1 MNKKLKDKFNDK
13 DEFMNENFPS
23 IQFKRK
29 RTKSNI
35 KMLGKL
41 LSLLIIAG
49 LSGALFSIL
58 VIENKYKDLVNELN
72 DKLEKS
78 TITLEYSG
86 LIEKVKQSLVT
97 ISDSEVNLTQ
107 NKYFDSNTTGVIIE
121 SNGKILT
128 NYSKIK
134 NFKNIYVKLPS
145 VGAKPVKAEIVVAN
159 ENMDIALIQVN
170 CDEELIPIKFVMK
183 SDIVEGE
190 KIFLISNST
199 SSDYIDNIIPGII
212 TATNRSINTNNIKY
226 KVLKSDIV
234 EGEKIFLIS
243 NSTSSDYIDN
253 IIPGIITATNRSI
266 NTNNIKYKVLEINT
280 PITAMNTGGII
291 SNINGEIIGI
301 ASYKIT
307 NEMNQNGLYYALD
320 FSSLEEVVSSTNEIK
335 DILGISEGGFI
346 NSDKWNNV
354 GGFYI
359 AAINQERGSYKS
371 GLRPTDIIF
380 EMDGKKITSITQ
392 MSEILKNKLP
402 GDTLKCKVMR
412 SGEVKDLEIKI
423 YN

>member
-35 KMLGKL
+35 KMIGKL

-49 LSGALFSIL
+49 LSGALFSSL
-58 VIENKYKDLVNELN
+58 VIESKYRDLVNELN
-72 DKLEKS
+72 DKLEKN

-97 ISDSEVNLTQ
+97 ISDSEANLIP

-212 TATNRSINTNNIKY
+212 T
-226 KVLKSDIV
+226 V
-234 EGEKIFLIS
+234 
-243 NSTSSDYIDN
+243 
-253 IIPGIITATNRSI
+253 TNRSI

>member
-35 KMLGKL
+35 KMIGKL

-49 LSGALFSIL
+49 LSGALFSSL
-58 VIENKYKDLVNELN
+58 VIESKYRDLVNELN
-72 DKLEKS
+72 DKLEKN

-97 ISDSEVNLTQ
+97 ISDSEANLIP

-170 CDEELIPIKFVMK
+170 CDEELIPIKFVM
-183 SDIVEGE
+183 
-190 KIFLISNST
+190 
-199 SSDYIDNIIPGII
+199 
-212 TATNRSINTNNIKY
+212 
-226 KVLKSDIV
+226 KSDIV

-392 MSEILKNKLP
+392 MSEILKNKFP

>member
-107 NKYFDSNTTGVIIE
+107 NKYFDSNTTGMIIE

-170 CDEELIPIKFVMK
+170 CDEELIPIKFVM
-183 SDIVEGE
+183 
-190 KIFLISNST
+190 
-199 SSDYIDNIIPGII
+199 
-212 TATNRSINTNNIKY
+212 
-226 KVLKSDIV
+226 KSDIV

-392 MSEILKNKLP
+392 MSEILKNKFP

>member
-72 DKLEKS
+72 DKLEKN

-97 ISDSEVNLTQ
+97 ISDSEVNLIQ

-134 NFKNIYVKLPS
+134 NFNNIYVKLPS
-145 VGAKPVKAEIVVAN
+145 IGAKPVKAEIVVAN

-212 TATNRSINTNNIKY
+212 TATNRSI
-226 KVLKSDIV
+226 S
-234 EGEKIFLIS
+234 
-243 NSTSSDYIDN
+243 
-253 IIPGIITATNRSI
+253 
-266 NTNNIKYKVLEINT
+266 TNNIKYKVLEINT

-359 AAINQERGSYKS
+359 AAINQERSSYKS

>member
-35 KMLGKL
+35 KMIGKL

-49 LSGALFSIL
+49 LSGALFSSL
-58 VIENKYKDLVNELN
+58 VIESKYRDLVNELN
-72 DKLEKS
+72 DKLEKN

-97 ISDSEVNLTQ
+97 ISDSEANLIP

-226 KVLKSDIV
+226 KVL
-234 EGEKIFLIS
+234 
-243 NSTSSDYIDN
+243 
-253 IIPGIITATNRSI
+253 
-266 NTNNIKYKVLEINT
+266 EINT

-307 NEMNQNGLYYALD
+307 NDMNQNGLYYALD

>member
-35 KMLGKL
+35 KMIGKL

-49 LSGALFSIL
+49 LSGALFSSL
-58 VIENKYKDLVNELN
+58 VIESKYRDLVNELN
-72 DKLEKS
+72 DKLEKN

-97 ISDSEVNLTQ
+97 ISDSEANLIP

-226 KVLKSDIV
+226 KVL
-234 EGEKIFLIS
+234 
-243 NSTSSDYIDN
+243 
-253 IIPGIITATNRSI
+253 
-266 NTNNIKYKVLEINT
+266 EINT

-320 FSSLEEVVSSTNEIK
+320 FSSLGEVVSSTNEIK

>member
-72 DKLEKS
+72 AKLEKN

-97 ISDSEVNLTQ
+97 ISDSEVNLIQ

-134 NFKNIYVKLPS
+134 NFNNIYVKLPS
-145 VGAKPVKAEIVVAN
+145 IGAKPVKAEIVVAN

-212 TATNRSINTNNIKY
+212 TATNRSI
-226 KVLKSDIV
+226 S
-234 EGEKIFLIS
+234 
-243 NSTSSDYIDN
+243 
-253 IIPGIITATNRSI
+253 
-266 NTNNIKYKVLEINT
+266 TNNIKYKVLEINT

-359 AAINQERGSYKS
+359 AAINQERSSYKS

>member
-97 ISDSEVNLTQ
+97 ISDSEVNLTK

-170 CDEELIPIKFVMK
+170 CDEELIPIKFVM
-183 SDIVEGE
+183 
-190 KIFLISNST
+190 
-199 SSDYIDNIIPGII
+199 
-212 TATNRSINTNNIKY
+212 
-226 KVLKSDIV
+226 KSDIV

-392 MSEILKNKLP
+392 MSEILKNKFP
-402 GDTLKCKVMR
+402 GDTLKCKVMC

>member
-35 KMLGKL
+35 KMIGKL

-49 LSGALFSIL
+49 LSGALFSSL
-58 VIENKYKDLVNELN
+58 VIESKYRDLVNELN
-72 DKLEKS
+72 DKLEKN

-97 ISDSEVNLTQ
+97 ISDSEANLIP

-226 KVLKSDIV
+226 KVL
-234 EGEKIFLIS
+234 
-243 NSTSSDYIDN
+243 
-253 IIPGIITATNRSI
+253 
-266 NTNNIKYKVLEINT
+266 EINT

-335 DILGISEGGFI
+335 YILGISEGGFI

>member
-35 KMLGKL
+35 KMIGKL

-49 LSGALFSIL
+49 LSGALFSSL
-58 VIENKYKDLVNELN
+58 VIESKYRDLVNELN
-72 DKLEKS
+72 DKLEKN

-97 ISDSEVNLTQ
+97 ISDSEANLIP

-170 CDEELIPIKFVMK
+170 CDEELIPIKFVM
-183 SDIVEGE
+183 
-190 KIFLISNST
+190 
-199 SSDYIDNIIPGII
+199 
-212 TATNRSINTNNIKY
+212 
-226 KVLKSDIV
+226 KSDIV

>member
-226 KVLKSDIV
+226 KVL
-234 EGEKIFLIS
+234 
-243 NSTSSDYIDN
+243 
-253 IIPGIITATNRSI
+253 
-266 NTNNIKYKVLEINT
+266 EINT

>member
-35 KMLGKL
+35 KMIGKL

-49 LSGALFSIL
+49 LSGALFSSL
-58 VIENKYKDLVNELN
+58 VIESKYRDLVNELN
-72 DKLEKS
+72 DKLEKN

-97 ISDSEVNLTQ
+97 ISDSEANLIP

-170 CDEELIPIKFVMK
+170 CDEELIPIKFV
-183 SDIVEGE
+183 
-190 KIFLISNST
+190 T
-199 SSDYIDNIIPGII
+199 
-212 TATNRSINTNNIKY
+212 
-226 KVLKSDIV
+226 KSDIV

-291 SNINGEIIGI
+291 SNINGEIMGI

>member
-97 ISDSEVNLTQ
+97 ISDSEVNLTP

-145 VGAKPVKAEIVVAN
+145 VGAKPIKAEIVVAN

-170 CDEELIPIKFVMK
+170 CDEELIPIKFVM
-183 SDIVEGE
+183 
-190 KIFLISNST
+190 
-199 SSDYIDNIIPGII
+199 
-212 TATNRSINTNNIKY
+212 
-226 KVLKSDIV
+226 KSDIV

-392 MSEILKNKLP
+392 MSEILKNKFP

>member
-35 KMLGKL
+35 KMIGKL

-49 LSGALFSIL
+49 LSGALFSSL
-58 VIENKYKDLVNELN
+58 VIESKYRDLVNELN
-72 DKLEKS
+72 DKLEKN

-86 LIEKVKQSLVT
+86 LVEKVKQSLVT
-97 ISDSEVNLTQ
+97 ISDSEANLIP

-170 CDEELIPIKFVMK
+170 CDEELIPIKFVM
-183 SDIVEGE
+183 
-190 KIFLISNST
+190 
-199 SSDYIDNIIPGII
+199 
-212 TATNRSINTNNIKY
+212 
-226 KVLKSDIV
+226 KSDIV

>member
-35 KMLGKL
+35 KMIGKL

-49 LSGALFSIL
+49 LSGALFSSL
-58 VIENKYKDLVNELN
+58 VIESKYRDLVNELN
-72 DKLEKS
+72 DKLEKN

-97 ISDSEVNLTQ
+97 ISDSEANLIP

-170 CDEELIPIKFVMK
+170 CDEELIPIKFV
-183 SDIVEGE
+183 
-190 KIFLISNST
+190 T
-199 SSDYIDNIIPGII
+199 
-212 TATNRSINTNNIKY
+212 
-226 KVLKSDIV
+226 KSDIV

>member
-226 KVLKSDIV
+226 KVL
-234 EGEKIFLIS
+234 
-243 NSTSSDYIDN
+243 
-253 IIPGIITATNRSI
+253 
-266 NTNNIKYKVLEINT
+266 EINT

-392 MSEILKNKLP
+392 MSEILKNKFP

>member
-226 KVLKSDIV
+226 KVL
-234 EGEKIFLIS
+234 
-243 NSTSSDYIDN
+243 
-253 IIPGIITATNRSI
+253 
-266 NTNNIKYKVLEINT
+266 EINT

-301 ASYKIT
+301 ASFKIT

>member
-49 LSGALFSIL
+49 LSGALFSSL
-58 VIENKYKDLVNELN
+58 VIESKYRDLVNELN
-72 DKLEKS
+72 DKLEKN

-97 ISDSEVNLTQ
+97 ISDSEANLIP

-170 CDEELIPIKFVMK
+170 CDEELIPIKFVM
-183 SDIVEGE
+183 
-190 KIFLISNST
+190 
-199 SSDYIDNIIPGII
+199 
-212 TATNRSINTNNIKY
+212 
-226 KVLKSDIV
+226 KSDIV

>member
-145 VGAKPVKAEIVVAN
+145 VGAKPIKAEIVVAN

-170 CDEELIPIKFVMK
+170 CDEELIPIKFVM
-183 SDIVEGE
+183 
-190 KIFLISNST
+190 
-199 SSDYIDNIIPGII
+199 
-212 TATNRSINTNNIKY
+212 
-226 KVLKSDIV
+226 KSDIV

-392 MSEILKNKLP
+392 MSEILKNKFP

>member
-97 ISDSEVNLTQ
+97 ISDSEVNLTP

-170 CDEELIPIKFVMK
+170 CDEELIPIKFVM
-183 SDIVEGE
+183 
-190 KIFLISNST
+190 
-199 SSDYIDNIIPGII
+199 
-212 TATNRSINTNNIKY
+212 
-226 KVLKSDIV
+226 KSDIV

>member
-35 KMLGKL
+35 KMIGKL

-49 LSGALFSIL
+49 LSGALFSSL
-58 VIENKYKDLVNELN
+58 VIESKYRDLVNELN
-72 DKLEKS
+72 DKLEKN

-86 LIEKVKQSLVT
+86 LIEKVKQLLVT
-97 ISDSEVNLTQ
+97 ISDSEANLIP

-170 CDEELIPIKFVMK
+170 CDEELIPIKFVM
-183 SDIVEGE
+183 
-190 KIFLISNST
+190 
-199 SSDYIDNIIPGII
+199 
-212 TATNRSINTNNIKY
+212 
-226 KVLKSDIV
+226 KSDIV

>member
-226 KVLKSDIV
+226 KVL
-234 EGEKIFLIS
+234 
-243 NSTSSDYIDN
+243 
-253 IIPGIITATNRSI
+253 
-266 NTNNIKYKVLEINT
+266 EINT

-380 EMDGKKITSITQ
+380 EMDGKKIMSITQ
-392 MSEILKNKLP
+392 MSEILKNKFP

>member
-72 DKLEKS
+72 AKLEKN

-97 ISDSEVNLTQ
+97 ISDSEVNLIQ

-134 NFKNIYVKLPS
+134 NFNNIYVKLPS
-145 VGAKPVKAEIVVAN
+145 IGAKPVKAEIVVAN

-212 TATNRSINTNNIKY
+212 TATNRSI
-226 KVLKSDIV
+226 S
-234 EGEKIFLIS
+234 
-243 NSTSSDYIDN
+243 
-253 IIPGIITATNRSI
+253 
-266 NTNNIKYKVLEINT
+266 TNNIKYKVLEINT

-359 AAINQERGSYKS
+359 AAINQERSSYKS
-371 GLRPTDIIF
+371 GLRLTDIIF

>member
-35 KMLGKL
+35 KMIGKL

-49 LSGALFSIL
+49 LSGALFSSL
-58 VIENKYKDLVNELN
+58 VIESKYRDLVNELN
-72 DKLEKS
+72 DKLEKN

-97 ISDSEVNLTQ
+97 ISDSEANLIP

-226 KVLKSDIV
+226 KVL
-234 EGEKIFLIS
+234 
-243 NSTSSDYIDN
+243 
-253 IIPGIITATNRSI
+253 
-266 NTNNIKYKVLEINT
+266 EINT

-291 SNINGEIIGI
+291 SNINGEIMGI

>member
-97 ISDSEVNLTQ
+97 ISDSEVNLTK

-170 CDEELIPIKFVMK
+170 CDEELIPIKFVM
-183 SDIVEGE
+183 
-190 KIFLISNST
+190 
-199 SSDYIDNIIPGII
+199 
-212 TATNRSINTNNIKY
+212 
-226 KVLKSDIV
+226 KSDIV

>member
-1 MNKKLKDKFNDK
+1 
-13 DEFMNENFPS
+13 
-23 IQFKRK
+23 
-29 RTKSNI
+29 
-35 KMLGKL
+35 
-41 LSLLIIAG
+41 
-49 LSGALFSIL
+49 
-58 VIENKYKDLVNELN
+58 
-72 DKLEKS
+72 
-78 TITLEYSG
+78 
-86 LIEKVKQSLVT
+86 
-97 ISDSEVNLTQ
+97 
-107 NKYFDSNTTGVIIE
+107 
-121 SNGKILT
+121 
-128 NYSKIK
+128 
-134 NFKNIYVKLPS
+134 
-145 VGAKPVKAEIVVAN
+145 
-159 ENMDIALIQVN
+159 MDIALIQVN
-170 CDEELIPIKFVMK
+170 CDEELIPIKFVM
-183 SDIVEGE
+183 
-190 KIFLISNST
+190 
-199 SSDYIDNIIPGII
+199 
-212 TATNRSINTNNIKY
+212 
-226 KVLKSDIV
+226 KSDIV

-291 SNINGEIIGI
+291 SNINGEIISI

-392 MSEILKNKLP
+392 MSEILKNKFP

>member
-35 KMLGKL
+35 KMIGKL

-49 LSGALFSIL
+49 LSGALFSSL
-58 VIENKYKDLVNELN
+58 VIESKYRDLVNELN
-72 DKLEKS
+72 DKLEKN

-97 ISDSEVNLTQ
+97 ISDSEANLIP

-170 CDEELIPIKFVMK
+170 CDEELIPIKFVM
-183 SDIVEGE
+183 
-190 KIFLISNST
+190 
-199 SSDYIDNIIPGII
+199 
-212 TATNRSINTNNIKY
+212 
-226 KVLKSDIV
+226 KSDIV

-402 GDTLKCKVMR
+402 GDTLKCKVIR

>member
-72 DKLEKS
+72 DKLEKN

-159 ENMDIALIQVN
+159 ENMDLALIQVN

-212 TATNRSINTNNIKY
+212 TATNRSINTNN
-226 KVLKSDIV
+226 S
-234 EGEKIFLIS
+234 
-243 NSTSSDYIDN
+243 
-253 IIPGIITATNRSI
+253 
-266 NTNNIKYKVLEINT
+266 KYKVLEINT

>member
-35 KMLGKL
+35 KMIGKL

-49 LSGALFSIL
+49 LSGALFSSL
-58 VIENKYKDLVNELN
+58 VIESKYRDLVNELN
-72 DKLEKS
+72 DKLEKN

-97 ISDSEVNLTQ
+97 ISDSEANLIP

-170 CDEELIPIKFVMK
+170 CDEELIPIKFVM
-183 SDIVEGE
+183 
-190 KIFLISNST
+190 
-199 SSDYIDNIIPGII
+199 
-212 TATNRSINTNNIKY
+212 
-226 KVLKSDIV
+226 KSDIV

-412 SGEVKDLEIKI
+412 SSEVKDLEIKI

>member
-35 KMLGKL
+35 KMIGKL

-49 LSGALFSIL
+49 LSGALFSSL
-58 VIENKYKDLVNELN
+58 VIESKYRDLVNELN
-72 DKLEKS
+72 DKLEKN

-97 ISDSEVNLTQ
+97 ISDSEANLIP

-170 CDEELIPIKFVMK
+170 CDEELIPIKFVM
-183 SDIVEGE
+183 
-190 KIFLISNST
+190 
-199 SSDYIDNIIPGII
+199 
-212 TATNRSINTNNIKY
+212 
-226 KVLKSDIV
+226 KSDIV

-359 AAINQERGSYKS
+359 AAINQERGLYKS

>member
-35 KMLGKL
+35 KMIGKL

-49 LSGALFSIL
+49 LSGALFSSL
-58 VIENKYKDLVNELN
+58 VIESKYRDLVNELN
-72 DKLEKS
+72 DKLEKN

-97 ISDSEVNLTQ
+97 ISDSEANLIP

-170 CDEELIPIKFVMK
+170 CDEELIPIKFV
-183 SDIVEGE
+183 
-190 KIFLISNST
+190 T
-199 SSDYIDNIIPGII
+199 
-212 TATNRSINTNNIKY
+212 
-226 KVLKSDIV
+226 KSDIV

-380 EMDGKKITSITQ
+380 EMDGKKIMSITQ

>member
-72 DKLEKS
+72 AKLEKN

-134 NFKNIYVKLPS
+134 NFNNIYVKLPS
-145 VGAKPVKAEIVVAN
+145 IGAKPVKAEIVVAN

-212 TATNRSINTNNIKY
+212 TATNRSI
-226 KVLKSDIV
+226 S
-234 EGEKIFLIS
+234 
-243 NSTSSDYIDN
+243 
-253 IIPGIITATNRSI
+253 
-266 NTNNIKYKVLEINT
+266 TNNIKYKVLEIST

-359 AAINQERGSYKS
+359 AAINQERSSYKS

>member
-72 DKLEKS
+72 AKLEKN

-134 NFKNIYVKLPS
+134 NFNNIYVKLPS
-145 VGAKPVKAEIVVAN
+145 IGAKPVKAEIVVAN

-212 TATNRSINTNNIKY
+212 TATNRSI
-226 KVLKSDIV
+226 S
-234 EGEKIFLIS
+234 
-243 NSTSSDYIDN
+243 
-253 IIPGIITATNRSI
+253 
-266 NTNNIKYKVLEINT
+266 TNNIKYKVLEINT

-359 AAINQERGSYKS
+359 AAINQERSSYKS

>member
-49 LSGALFSIL
+49 LSGALFSFL

-170 CDEELIPIKFVMK
+170 CDEELIPIKFVM
-183 SDIVEGE
+183 
-190 KIFLISNST
+190 
-199 SSDYIDNIIPGII
+199 
-212 TATNRSINTNNIKY
+212 
-226 KVLKSDIV
+226 KSDIV